1 MLGLGFGAATL
12 SHSSGK
18 RVRVRVRIGVKFR
31 GRWPPCRTAPGKGIE
46 LGLGLG
52 SSLGVGGHLVAQ
64 LREKGEG
71 GGAVDRAFGV
81 PEQHLVRVRARV
93 RG

>member
-1 MLGLGFGAATL
+1 M
-12 SHSSGK
+12 
-18 RVRVRVRIGVKFR
+18 
-31 GRWPPCRTAPGKGIE
+31 
-46 LGLGLG
+46 G